1 MSNGLINL
9 LSLIGCII
17 GLATSGLSDV
27 TQTYIMV
34 FVAGNFL
41 YIGADIWRH
50 ILKGKWVMFTL
61 ELLGFFIGVGAMF
74 GIKTMES

>member
-1 MSNGLINL
+1 
-9 LSLIGCII
+9 
-17 GLATSGLSDV
+17 
-27 TQTYIMV
+27 MV